1 MTIVIIEDEV
11 HTAWDIQNCIKT
23 LRPGCQVLAV
33 LDSIETSVEWFL
45 NHPHPDLVISDIQ
58 LGDGLAFEIFQ
69 KIKLTCPVIFCT
81 AYDEFAIQAFQS
93 NGIDY
98 ILKPVNENLFEA
110 SLQKLESI
118 ARLFAPKY
126 NKEIM
131 EKLLGT
137 FQSGV
142 HRYKTSFLIH
152 FRNQLIP
159 VATESI
165 LLFRVCHD
173 TTEIFVRD
181 GRKFQLYKPLDS
193 IESQVDP
200 RRFYRANRQTLLAF
214 EAIHRIEHYD
224 DRKLLVRLNGVA
236 SEPVVVSKAK
246 SAAFLAW
253 VEER

>member
-23 LRPGCQVLAV
+23 LRPEHQILAV

-45 NHPHPDLVISDIQ
+45 NNQHPRLVISDIQ

-69 KIKLTCPVIFCT
+69 KIELSCPVIFCT
-81 AYDEFAIQAFQS
+81 AYNEYAIQAFQN

-98 ILKPVNENLFEA
+98 ILKPINENLFEA
-110 SLQKLESI
+110 SLRKLESI
-118 ARLFAPKY
+118 GQLFAPGY
-126 NKEIM
+126 NRKVLEQ
-131 EKLLGT
+131 LLT
-137 FQSGV
+137 SYQSETRK
-142 HRYKTSFLIH
+142 HKSSFLIH

-159 VATESI
+159 VATENI
-165 LLFRVCHD
+165 LLFKVNHD
-173 TTEIFVRD
+173 TTEIFMRD
-181 GRKFQLYKPLDS
+181 GRKFQLCKPLDT
-193 IESQVDP
+193 IELQVDP
-200 RRFYRANRQTLLAF
+200 QRFYRANRQTLIAF

-224 DRKLLVRLNGVA
+224 DRKLLIKLDGVA

-253 VEER
+253 VENR

>member
-23 LRPGCQVLAV
+23 LRPADQILAV

-45 NHPHPDLVISDIQ
+45 HNPHPQLVISDIQ

-69 KIKLTCPVIFCT
+69 KVELACPVIFCT
-81 AYDEFAIQAFQS
+81 AYDEYAIQAFQS

-98 ILKPVNENLFEA
+98 ILKPINESLFEA
-110 SLQKLESI
+110 SLEKLESI
-118 ARLFAPKY
+118 ARVFAPTS
-126 NKEIM
+126 NRDM
-131 EKLLGT
+131 VEKLLAS
-137 FQSGV
+137 FQSET
-142 HRYKTSFLIH
+142 RKYKTSFLIH

-165 LLFRVCHD
+165 LLFKVNHD

-181 GRKFQLYKPLDS
+181 GRKFQLYKPLDT
-193 IESQVDP
+193 IEAQVDP
-200 RRFYRANRQTLLAF
+200 HRFYRANRQTLLAF

-224 DRKLLVRLNGVA
+224 ERKLLVRLDGIA
-236 SEPVVVSKAK
+236 SEPVIVSKAK

-253 VEER
+253 VENR